1 VVPQSGLDRRAC
13 TTARDVHAQLRQAV
27 QTDCEVMGTGTDPRD
42 HLSFLDLVWVC
53 AGRMAPKSFDPL
65 RSRGIRPLYPF
76 LQPAMVAGS
85 AALSWEAKCTAGEK
99 KALLKRLLAR
109 AIPPDWVYRPKPG
122 FTRPAPAV
130 FAEPPVEDYR
140 HHGVSS

>member
-13 TTARDVHAQLRQAV
+13 TTARDVQAQLRQAV
-27 QTDCEVMGTGTDPRD
+27 QTDFGVMGAGTVPRD
-42 HLSFLDLVWVC
+42 QLSFLDLVWVC

-85 AALSWEAKCTAGEK
+85 AALSWEAKCTAGEE
-99 KALLKRLLAR
+99 KARLKRLLAR
-109 AIPPDWVYRPKPG
+109 ASPPDWVYRPKSG
-122 FTRPAPAV
+122 FTRPAHAV
-130 FAEPPVEDYR
+130 FAGRTVQGYPRDV
-140 HHGVSS
+140 GS